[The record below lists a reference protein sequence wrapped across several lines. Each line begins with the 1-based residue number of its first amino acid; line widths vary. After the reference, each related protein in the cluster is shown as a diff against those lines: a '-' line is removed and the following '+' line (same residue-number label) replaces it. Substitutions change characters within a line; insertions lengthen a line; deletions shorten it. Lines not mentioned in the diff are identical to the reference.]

1 MSPTTPERVWKR
13 EERGDTTIVTFTDP
27 QLVEERKILVLGDE
41 LTRIVEQAAG
51 RTVVLNFDRVDYLS
65 SHLLAKIVRLH
76 QKIASTGGKL
86 ILVGLKPEIHEN
98 LLTTNLH
105 KVLNVR
111 DRDEVLGADATVP
124 ELNMGDCSRPGPG
137 EA

>member
-1 MSPTTPERVWKR
+1 MSPASPERVWKR
-13 EERGDTTIVTFTDP
+13 EEQGDTTVVTFTDP
-27 QLVEERKILVLGDE
+27 QLVEERKILALGDE
-41 LTRIVEQAAG
+41 LTRVVEQAAG

-76 QKIASTGGKL
+76 QKMVAGGGKL

-111 DRDEVLGADATVP
+111 SRDEVLRAEATVS
-124 ELNMGDCSRPGPG
+124 ELSAEDYGPPGRAEP
-137 EA
+137 